1 MSMSSPP
8 VGNNA
13 PMRYVSQ
20 PPWSALFLLINLN
33 NQDINKFLCDFQG
46 EFTTSCT
53 DEKICQCDNVS
64 FKEGVKKC
72 VNVSGTL
79 FVGVGAQQV
88 EFKETETCTISL
100 SAVSPPQRKCFY
112 FLFFIGGVGQ
122 RRVVLGSTKLRN

>member
-1 MSMSSPP
+1 MSTSSPP

-46 EFTTSCT
+46 AFTTSCT

-88 EFKETETCTISL
+88 EFKETETCTT
-100 SAVSPPQRKCFY
+100 QCKCFY
-112 FLFFIGGVGQ
+112 FCFLLEVWDRDEWF
-122 RRVVLGSTKLRN
+122 